1 MINSIIMRKKII
13 LSILI
18 SCIFPF
24 GFSQITIE
32 DCYQKAQANYPLI
45 KQYDLIEKTKEYN
58 LANANKGYLPQI
70 MFSAKASYQSD
81 VTEIPINLEQLG
93 FHGITIP
100 TVSKDQY
107 GLTLDI
113 NQTIWD
119 GGEIKSQKKGVRA
132 TSEVNTKNIEVSL
145 YAINARINQI
155 YFGILLTEAQLQL
168 NQLLKEELQRNYDQI
183 QSYIRNGIANQAD
196 LDAVKVDQLKTEQD
210 KIQLIYTR
218 KAYIEMLSEL
228 TGTDLNIDTKFTKPV
243 WNYPL
248 IKQNNRPELN
258 LYDAQIRQYEIE
270 EQTITA
276 SLMPKFGAF
285 ITGGYGKPGLDMLEN
300 EFVPYY
306 IAGIKLTWNISNL
319 YTHKNRRKLIQT
331 NIKTIETQR
340 ATFLFDTQL
349 DITQKDKNIEKYINQ
364 IKYDDEIINLRT
376 AVKEASEAKM
386 ANGTISGTDLMR
398 DINAEQ
404 MAKQNKILHEI
415 ELLLA
420 VYDLKFATNN

>member
-1 MINSIIMRKKII
+1 MRKKII

-18 SCIFPF
+18 SSTLLSA
-24 GFSQITIE
+24 FSQITIE
-32 DCYQKAQANYPLI
+32 DCYQKAQENYPLI

-58 LANANKGYLPQI
+58 LSNVNKGYLPQI
-70 MFSAKASYQSD
+70 MFSAKATYQSD

-93 FHGITIP
+93 FQGITIP
-100 TVSKDQY
+100 TVSQDQY

-119 GGEIKSQKKGVRA
+119 GGEIKSQKKEVRA
-132 TSEVNTKNIEVSL
+132 TSEVNAKNIEVSL

-155 YFGILLTEAQLQL
+155 YFGILLTEAQIHL
-168 NQLLKEELQRNYDQI
+168 NQLLKEELQQNYDQI
-183 QSYIRNGIANQAD
+183 QSYIQNGIANQAD
-196 LDAVKVDQLKTEQD
+196 LDAVRVDQLKTEQD

-218 KAYIEMLSEL
+218 KAYIAMLSEL
-228 TGTDLNIDTKFTKPV
+228 IGTNLDVNTKFIKPV
-243 WNYPL
+243 WTYPIL
-248 IKQNNRPELN
+248 KQINRPELS
-258 LYDAQIRQYEIE
+258 LYDAQIKQYEIE
-270 EQTITA
+270 KQAITA
-276 SLMPKFGAF
+276 GLMPKLGAF

-300 EFVPYY
+300 EFTPYY

-319 YTHKNRRKLIQT
+319 YTQKNRKKLIQT
-331 NIKTIETQR
+331 NIKTVETQR
-340 ATFLFDTQL
+340 ATFLFDTNL

-364 IKYDDEIINLRT
+364 IKYDDEIIALRN
-376 AVKEASEAKM
+376 AVKKASEAKM

-398 DINAEQ
+398 DINAAQ